1 MSTDMNND
9 KNLPPDTEAYYET
22 IASQE
27 EIYLEET
34 GEELRAVLT
43 SEDDPSPPQK
53 NSMIL
58 APNLIEREPDCD
70 AGRTMTDANSNP
82 RRVGDSLHDG

>member
-34 GEELRAVLT
+34 EEELRAILT
-43 SEDDPSPPQK
+43 SEDGPSPSQK
-53 NSMIL
+53 NNLLL
-58 APNLIEREPDCD
+58 AQNLIER
-70 AGRTMTDANSNP
+70 
-82 RRVGDSLHDG
+82 

>member
-34 GEELRAVLT
+34 GE
-43 SEDDPSPPQK
+43 
-53 NSMIL
+53 
-58 APNLIEREPDCD
+58 DC
-70 AGRTMTDANSNP
+70 ARC
-82 RRVGDSLHDG
+82 